1 MMRRAAVVLALLL
14 CLQWT
19 WAQTDGENKNAEV
32 LFESRGAKATPDHSR
47 TNVTPDIW
55 AELKELRHK
64 MEKLEQENAGAARIH
79 ATFITGINYF
89 RELSIASLFV
99 LCVNRIH
106 ARDYFFFSSSR
117 VNVCTLCL
125 STGIKVSKYT

>member
-32 LFESRGAKATPDHSR
+32 LFESRSAEATPDQSR

-55 AELKELRHK
+55 AKLKELRHK
-64 MEKLEQENAGAARIH
+64 MEKLEQENAGAAQIH
-79 ATFITGINYF
+79 VTFITGINYF
-89 RELSIASLFV
+89 RELSIASFFV
-99 LCVNRIH
+99 LCEYNSCMGLFL
-106 ARDYFFFSSSR
+106 FFK
-117 VNVCTLCL
+117 LQ
-125 STGIKVSKYT
+125 SKCVYTVFVYWN